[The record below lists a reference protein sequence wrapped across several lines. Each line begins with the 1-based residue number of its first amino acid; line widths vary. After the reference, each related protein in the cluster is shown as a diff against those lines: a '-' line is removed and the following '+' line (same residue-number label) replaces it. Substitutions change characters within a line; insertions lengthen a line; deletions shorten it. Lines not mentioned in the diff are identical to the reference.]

1 MNKKNLLIA
10 AAVIAAS
17 TAAMASAS
25 TDTDFQTIVTLLT
38 SWSTGTLGKTLAIG
52 MFVVGIAAG
61 VVRQSLMAAVAGVAG
76 ALVLNYG
83 PGVIDSIFGA
93 LI

>member
-1 MNKKNLLIA
+1 MSKKNVLLGVAAFA
-10 AAVIAAS
+10 AAGAALA
-17 TAAMASAS
+17 TTS
-25 TDTDFQTIVTLLT
+25 TDTDFQSVVALLT
-38 SWSTGTLGKTLAIG
+38 GWSQGTQGRTLALG

-61 VVRQSLMAAVAGVAG
+61 IVRQSVMAAVAGIAG

-83 PGVIDSIFGA
+83 PTVIDSVFGA

>member
-1 MNKKNLLIA
+1 MVA
-10 AAVIAAS
+10 
-17 TAAMASAS
+17 
-25 TDTDFQTIVTLLT
+25 LLT
-38 SWSTGTLGKTLAIG
+38 GWSQGTLGRTLALG

-61 VVRQSLMAAVAGVAG
+61 IVRQSVMAAVAGIAG

-83 PGVIDSIFGA
+83 PTVIDSVFGA